1 MVICFQIIKHHLYF
15 IIFHVTN
22 MSIQLS
28 IFFLKKCGFG
38 VNIASVKCE
47 MTLQPTSIKA
57 KLYEHWKIR
66 GLFACK
72 CKNCHYSGK
81 KCKPFNMM
89 RLKFIPVKRVKP
101 KILWS
106 FSHYLAIYLDGCKSV
121 SLASKHHDWSQNSS
135 SSLFWDHEGV
145 QTMSLMLALC
155 IGVNFTLK
163 TLNER
168 CIPKSFQIKQTYE
181 SCRRSDFFMQL
192 YTLPSPHPNPYW
204 FICHIHL
211 HFGDEDILAKLVLC
225 VLRFSIL
232 LVLLSLFLPL
242 LSAGI

>member
-1 MVICFQIIKHHLYF
+1 
-15 IIFHVTN
+15 
-22 MSIQLS
+22 MSIQLRL
-28 IFFLKKCGFG
+28 ICPKNCGFG
-38 VNIASVKCE
+38 IKIASVKCDI
-47 MTLQPTSIKA
+47 TLQPTSIKA
-57 KLYEHWKIR
+57 KLNEQWRIR
-66 GLFACK
+66 GLFAYN

-81 KCKPFNMM
+81 KFKPFNTL

-101 KILWS
+101 KILCL
-106 FSHYLAIYLDGCKSV
+106 FSHYLAIYVDGCKSV
-121 SLASKHHDWSQNSS
+121 SLASKLHDWSQNIP

-145 QTMSLMLALC
+145 WTMSLMLALY

-163 TLNER
+163 TLNEW
-168 CIPKSFQIKQTYE
+168 CIPKSFQINQTYD
-181 SCRRSDFFMQL
+181 SCCRSDFLMQL

-232 LVLLSLFLPL
+232 VLLLSLFLPL